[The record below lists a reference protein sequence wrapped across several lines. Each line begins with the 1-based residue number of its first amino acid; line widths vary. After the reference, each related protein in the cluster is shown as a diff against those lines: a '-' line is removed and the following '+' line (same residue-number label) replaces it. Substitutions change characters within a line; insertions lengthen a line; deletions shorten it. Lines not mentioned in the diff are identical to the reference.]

1 MAYNSLNDFELLSLL
16 KEGNHSAYAEIFTRY
31 NQLLFGHAYKK
42 LGNKE
47 EARDL
52 VQDVF
57 INLWAKRADIVIN
70 TNLAGYLYTA
80 IRNRIYNVFS
90 HKEVESEYIKSLQ
103 DFLDHEQ
110 VLTDYL
116 IREKQLQEIIEHEI
130 QSLPP
135 RMRLVFE
142 MSRKGHMS
150 HEEIALELNI
160 SKQTVADQ
168 IKKALRIIR
177 PRITIIIW
185 LSCLFYYK

>member
-16 KEGNHSAYAEIFTRY
+16 KEGNHGAYAEIFTRY

-110 VLTDYL
+110 VPTDYL

-185 LSCLFYYK
+185 VSYFFCHK